1 MSAPSWPRL
10 AARLLR
16 PQVRTVQGR
25 WRMHEASGTFAHR
38 SPDGWVTL
46 DQQGRL
52 SQGYDVRHTL
62 RPDFQRGD
70 YCIPAGQVTQV
81 QHDGRLAWRVEVV
94 PPPHKRGLLALT
106 VDDASGL
113 LVRQE
118 NAEGGYLVELL
129 DLVVDEPVDDEVF
142 APQAEQD
149 LESARVVAR
158 YGLAHRRPVPT
169 PKWFPWRRGYFEAP
183 GLWIV
188 EADRGG
194 GCVGRAP
201 LGQQAPA
208 ADWAGPAQVHRLEHR
223 GWSWA
228 VSSQPPM
235 SPQDAQRVVEQVVD
249 YEDR

>member
-1 MSAPSWPRL
+1 MSRAEGCTSRPPS
-10 AARLLR
+10 
-16 PQVRTVQGR
+16 QTHECSDDENGR
-25 WRMHEASGTFAHR
+25 AEDDDDRVATLVSTPLGHR
-38 SPDGWVTL
+38 
-46 DQQGRL
+46 
-52 SQGYDVRHTL
+52 
-62 RPDFQRGD
+62 QR
-70 YCIPAGQVTQV
+70 AQ
-81 QHDGRLAWRVEVV
+81 

-129 DLVVDEPVDDEVF
+129 DLVVDQPVDDAVF

-158 YGLAHRRPVPT
+158 YGLARRRPVPT
-169 PKWFPWRRGYFEAP
+169 PQWFPWRRGYFEVP
-183 GLWIV
+183 GLRVV
-188 EADRGG
+188 EADRGTG
-194 GCVGRAP
+194 AVGRAP

-223 GWSWA
+223 GWSFA

-235 SPQDAQRVVEQVVD
+235 SPQDARRVVEQVVD
-249 YEDR
+249 HEDR